1 MLRDTFLLYCLLT
14 ESPATDTLEYR
25 HIQDNQQRV
34 ANHGRKPDIIL
45 IDQGKERPMQEWAN
59 DLLDHCHGVAT
70 LLDRASQSKH
80 HRQSVAKARA
90 KVADS
95 TLTPSAK
102 MLTEMSVKQCDFQQY
117 AMQLSQERKAY
128 VKKQPLIKLNEY
140 TVMAQRS
147 IKQQQE
153 MEARNDVSFEQY
165 LQHYYAQYPRTKAA
179 Y

>member
-1 MLRDTFLLYCLLT
+1 
-14 ESPATDTLEYR
+14 
-25 HIQDNQQRV
+25 
-34 ANHGRKPDIIL
+34 
-45 IDQGKERPMQEWAN
+45 MQEWAN